1 MHPLDR
7 PFWTALNTR
16 QSHLAR
22 WNEGRTAVRIDPD
35 YGPFAHAAPGHEA
48 ALAELLNGP
57 EDEIWLLEPEEV
69 AAPGLRV
76 KLAAPLVQMVAQEPV
91 SEGDFVGIVPLDE
104 SHADQMAALA
114 LATKPGPWGPK
125 TRLYGQFYG
134 MFDGERLIAMAGE
147 RARPGEGWAEVSG
160 VCTDP
165 EYRGRGLARRL
176 ILRVMAGLRA
186 RGDAAYL
193 HSWAG
198 NAAAIGLYEQ
208 LGFRIRRPMVATV
221 LGLG

>member
-16 QSHLAR
+16 QSHLAQ
-22 WNEGRTAVRIDPD
+22 WNGEGTAVRIDPD
-35 YGPFAHAAPGHEA
+35 YGPFANAAPGA
-48 ALAELLNGP
+48 NGALADLLRGP
-57 EDEIWLLEPEEV
+57 DDEIWLVEPQEV
-69 AAPGLRV
+69 VVAGLSV
-76 KLAAPLVQMVAQEPV
+76 KLAAPLVQMVAEGAAP
-91 SEGDFVGIVPLDE
+91 EGDFAGIVPLDE
-104 SHADQMAALA
+104 SHASQMASLA
-114 LATKPGPWGPK
+114 TATKPGPWGPK

-134 MFDGERLIAMAGE
+134 MFDGARLIAMAGE
-147 RARPGEGWAEVSG
+147 RARPGDGWAEVSG

-165 EYRGRGLARRL
+165 DYRGRGLARRL
-176 ILRVMAGLRA
+176 IQRVMADLSV

-198 NAAAIGLYEQ
+198 NVAAIALYEQ
-208 LGFRIRRPMVATV
+208 LGFRIRRPMVASV